1 MARHDL
7 AHSCLLSKTYASQR
21 LICTT
26 IRTTTCPIQCLTR
39 YRQCPMANRRTVL
52 LPETD
57 GAERRA
63 QDRVSHVYCLC
74 LNKMRKG
81 RRVGLRQT
89 DQSSP
94 CTGREPQLKLPFL
107 VT

>member
-7 AHSCLLSKTYASQR
+7 AHSCPFSNRYVSQR

-26 IRTTTCPIQCLTR
+26 IRTTTCHIQCLTR
-39 YRQCPMANRRTVL
+39 YQHCPMANSRTVL
-52 LPETD
+52 LPEMD

-74 LNKMRKG
+74 LNMMGKG

-89 DQSSP
+89 DPSSP
-94 CTGREPQLKLPFL
+94 CTGREAQLKMPVLI
-107 VT
+107 T